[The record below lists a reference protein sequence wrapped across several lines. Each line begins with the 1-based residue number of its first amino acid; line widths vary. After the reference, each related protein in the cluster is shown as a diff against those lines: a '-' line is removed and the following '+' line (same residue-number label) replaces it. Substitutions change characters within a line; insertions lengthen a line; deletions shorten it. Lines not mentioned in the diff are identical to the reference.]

1 MEFLSTDWSL
11 SGSSLLSLLIAF
23 LLALPIAWDREQEA
37 RTAGLRTFPLVALA
51 TCGLM
56 QVGQSL
62 FPQHPDSQARLM
74 QGLMTGVGF
83 IGGGAILK
91 HGVTVEGTATAASI
105 WATGVV
111 GISVAYGRFE
121 IGAVLA
127 LFNFATLRLLTPLK
141 KGEDREADK
150 EE

>member
-1 MEFLSTDWSL
+1 MEFRSIDWGQF
-11 SGSSLLSLLIAF
+11 GSNLVSLLAAF
-23 LLALPIAWDREQEA
+23 LLTLPIAWDREREA

-56 QVGQSL
+56 QIGQLL
-62 FPQHPDSQARLM
+62 FPEHPDSQARLM

-111 GISVAYGRFE
+111 GISVAYSRYE
-121 IGAVLA
+121 IGLVLA

-141 KGEDREADK
+141 KDS
-150 EE
+150 